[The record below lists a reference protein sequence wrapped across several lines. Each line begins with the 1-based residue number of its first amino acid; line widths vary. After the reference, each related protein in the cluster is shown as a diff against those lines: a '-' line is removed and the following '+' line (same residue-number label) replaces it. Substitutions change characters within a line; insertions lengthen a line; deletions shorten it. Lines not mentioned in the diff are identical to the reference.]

1 MRQRLPRS
9 LAAAPLMAVRL
20 ATVMFAALFA
30 AAPAAAQD
38 AYLDPANVDAIA
50 SPRAQRQTLQSAQA
64 IAEAVV
70 GRPANSTD
78 QEILRKYAGVQ
89 SGFMQQLQN
98 AASAATASQY
108 DDGRRDNRYDDSNY
122 GRDAYGNVYDRNGF
136 EQSNGGFSASELQAL
151 TQLSRTPEGR
161 RVLEQMAQQGYGA
174 GGGNGYGSGTPKQ
187 VLRDAFLQDL
197 LNAASNAAARPVY
210 RQYER
215 RP

>member
-1 MRQRLPRS
+1 MQQRQPRP
-9 LAAAPLMAVRL
+9 LAATPLAALMFTAL
-20 ATVMFAALFA
+20 MFAAMFA
-30 AAPAAAQD
+30 AAPALAQSG
-38 AYLDPANVDAIA
+38 YVDPANVDAIA

-64 IAEAVV
+64 MAEAVV
-70 GRPANSTD
+70 GRPANATD

-98 AASAATASQY
+98 AAGAANQH
-108 DDGRRDNRYDDSNY
+108 DDGRDERRYDDSHY
-122 GRDAYGNVYDRNGF
+122 GRDAYGNVYDRDGF
-136 EQSNGGFSASELQAL
+136 ERSNGGFSASELQAL
-151 TQLSRTPEGR
+151 TELSRTPEGR
-161 RVLEQMAQQGYGA
+161 RVLQQMGQQGYGV
-174 GGGNGYGSGTPKQ
+174 GGNGSGTPKQ

>member
-1 MRQRLPRS
+1 MRQRLPRTLAAVP
-9 LAAAPLMAVRL
+9 LAAARL
-20 ATVMFAALFA
+20 VTVTFAALCI

-78 QEILRKYAGVQ
+78 QEVLRKYADVQ

-98 AASAATASQY
+98 AAGAAAASQY

-122 GRDAYGNVYDRNGF
+122 GRDAYGNVYDRGGF

-151 TQLSRTPEGR
+151 TELSRTPEGR
-161 RVLEQMAQQGYGA
+161 RVLQQMTQQGYGLD
-174 GGGNGYGSGTPKQ
+174 GGGGSGAPKQ

>member
-1 MRQRLPRS
+1 MRQRLPRK
-9 LAAAPLMAVRL
+9 LAAVPLAAVRL
-20 ATVMFAALFA
+20 TAAMLVVLCA

-98 AASAATASQY
+98 AAGAAAASQY
-108 DDGRRDNRYDDSNY
+108 QDGRQDNRYDDSNY

-151 TQLSRTPEGR
+151 TELSRTPEGR
-161 RVLEQMAQQGYGA
+161 RVLQQMAQQGYGLD
-174 GGGNGYGSGTPKQ
+174 GGSGSGTPKQ

>member
-1 MRQRLPRS
+1 MPQRQSRP
-9 LAAAPLMAVRL
+9 LAAAPLA
-20 ATVMFAALFA
+20 AVMFAALFA
-30 AAPAAAQD
+30 APALAQSG
-38 AYLDPANVDAIA
+38 YIDPANVDAIA

-70 GRPANSTD
+70 GRPANATD

-89 SGFMQQLQN
+89 SSFMQQLQN
-98 AASAATASQY
+98 AAGAAANQY
-108 DDGRRDNRYDDSNY
+108 DDGRDDRRYDDSNY
-122 GRDAYGNVYDRNGF
+122 GRDAYGNVYDRDGF

-151 TQLSRTPEGR
+151 TELSRTPEGR
-161 RVLEQMAQQGYGA
+161 RVLERMNQQGYGA
-174 GGGNGYGSGTPKQ
+174 GGGNGSGTPKQ